1 MANLVKSINTKAAK
15 AENQGGTIE
24 MEKPIIFYNVDE
36 EGTLTYLSH
45 TKDGLKNVEIKL
57 EDMHVNIQKGGNIK
71 TGKEWLLNTLPG
83 DHLIKVQGRELTN
96 VHGSCQGCCDG
107 CESFCYAINGARQ
120 HHNAVVPS
128 TIKNLI
134 LYRMDPVRFEE
145 ELDAELSKWSLKTK
159 EDKVFRWHA
168 SGEIEDRNY
177 LDMMM
182 RVAEKHPD
190 VHFYSYTKR
199 FMWIKD
205 YLDIHEDFPT
215 NFVWNLSVWGDNL
228 EKSGFPKEYLSK
240 VQRFEWKD
248 EISVEEYNH
257 NIHCQSV
264 IHDKE
269 GEKKGHLNH
278 EKNCRVCGLCW
289 RGRCKGRTILVY
301 NH

>member
-1 MANLVKSINTKAAK
+1 MATTTKAIKTTKKEKTAK
-15 AENQGGTIE
+15 AKKAEKGTTA
-24 MEKPIIFYNVDE
+24 FYMVDE
-36 EGTLTYLSH
+36 KGTLTYLAH
-45 TKDGLKNVEIKL
+45 TKGGLRSIEVKL
-57 EDMHVNIQKGGNIK
+57 ADMHVNVQKGGNSK

-83 DHLIKVQGRELTN
+83 DHRIQVQNKDITN
-96 VHGSCQGCCDG
+96 VRGSCQGCCDG
-107 CESFCYAINGARQ
+107 CEAFCYAINGARQ
-120 HHNAVVPS
+120 HHNAVMPS

-134 LYRMDPVRFEE
+134 IYRMDPERFES
-145 ELDAELSKWSLKTK
+145 ELDGELNGWKATK
-159 EDKVFRWHA
+159 GNPEKVFRWHA
-168 SGEIEDRNY
+168 SGEIEDRSY

-199 FMWIKD
+199 FEWIKD
-205 YLDIHEDFPT
+205 YLDIHGDFPE

-248 EISVEEYNH
+248 EISVEEYNRS
-257 NIHCQSV
+257 IHCQSV
-264 IHDKE
+264 THDKE

-278 EKNCRVCGLCW
+278 ERNCRVCGLCW
-289 RGRCKGRTILVY
+289 RGRCKGRTIIVY